1 LSRFLVFTNVL
12 YLRTN
17 DPRLKVC
24 PFHVAWECTLI
35 NIMTRYPDSGTLRH
49 EGHVDSSTILP
60 ITMTSHSPVSS
71 PSWDISSESSVESG
85 LVPDVPTA
93 EPISEQI
100 GFGGMYYE
108 HLQQSHYHPRWEFKF
123 PDPVHGHSAPSR
135 TLEHSADVAV
145 ISSPQLVGSRG
156 EFTTRSLSGPGGDN
170 ISYTDEAN
178 TKITNRLRRRC
189 FNCKATETSTWRRS
203 VLSPGKLVGF
213 QGYLTERVHLIQS
226 QLCNKCGLFER
237 THAIPRP
244 QKFPRRR
251 THGTKVI
258 RPPSSHPD
266 MRALSGSGHVNRYSK
281 DIESPSLPITSHLHA
296 LDPIS
301 GEIIPQHTPWNS
313 PEPPAR
319 VSRCYATTEE
329 PAVYH
334 PSGQF
339 PPTALPGA
347 IWI

>member
-1 LSRFLVFTNVL
+1 
-12 YLRTN
+12 
-17 DPRLKVC
+17 
-24 PFHVAWECTLI
+24 
-35 NIMTRYPDSGTLRH
+35 MTRYTDGDALGH
-49 EGHVDSSTILP
+49 EGRVDSSPILST
-60 ITMTSHSPVSS
+60 TMTSHSPVSS

-85 LVPDVPTA
+85 LVPDVPPA
-93 EPISEQI
+93 ESIPEQI

-108 HLQQSHYHPRWEFKF
+108 HIRHSHYHYQPRWDFKF
-123 PDPVHGHSAPSR
+123 PDPGHGHSASSR
-135 TLEHSADVAV
+135 TLEHSADFPVV
-145 ISSPQLVGSRG
+145 SNPQLVGSRG
-156 EFTTRSLSGPGGDN
+156 EFTTRHLSGPGVDE

-178 TKITNRLRRRC
+178 TKISNRLRRRC

-203 VLSPGKLVGF
+203 VLSPGKLVGH
-213 QGYLTERVHLIQS
+213 QGYLTELDHLIHP

-244 QKFPRRR
+244 KKFPRRR

-258 RPPSSHPD
+258 RPPSHPD
-266 MRALSGSGHVNRYSK
+266 MRALSGSYVNRHSK
-281 DIESPSLPITSHLHA
+281 DIEPPSLPVTSHLHA
-296 LDPIS
+296 LDPLS

-319 VSRCYATTEE
+319 ASRCYATTDQ